1 MSNDDG
7 GGDSIESANASWSFG
22 GEVSKQFD
30 DHVTKSVPLYNEG
43 HDLILKLSDYFLHDD
58 SICYDLG
65 CSTGTL
71 LQKISKYTSKNLRL
85 VGVDEEHQM
94 LMEAK
99 KKCKHIKNIEYLESR
114 LIDCEYKKSD
124 LIISYY
130 TLQFTAQ
137 KERQIIFNNIYN
149 SLNWGGAFIFFEKV
163 RAPDARFQDI
173 MTGVYNDY
181 KLDQG
186 YTPVEIFNKTR
197 SLKGILEPF
206 SVEGN
211 TALLQRAGFRDYM
224 SIMQYVNFQ
233 GFLVIK

>member
-1 MSNDDG
+1 MKTDA
-7 GGDSIESANASWSFG
+7 GDNITKENANWSFG
-22 GEVSKQFD
+22 GKVSKQFD
-30 DHVTKSVPLYNEG
+30 AHVSKSVPLYQEG
-43 HDLILKLSDYFLHDD
+43 HDLILKLSDYFLHEN

-71 LQKISKYTSKNLRL
+71 LQKISSYSSKKLQL
-85 VGVDEEHQM
+85 VGIDEEKEM
-94 LMEAK
+94 L
-99 KKCKHIKNIEYLESR
+99 LESR
-114 LIDCEYKKSD
+114 KKSRNNPNITFTESRLLDYDYEKSD

-130 TLQFTAQ
+130 TMQFTEQ
-137 KERQIIFNNIYN
+137 KDRQLIFDKLYK

-173 MTGVYNDY
+173 LTGVYNDY

-186 YTPVEIFNKTR
+186 YTPTEIFNKTR
-197 SLKGILEPF
+197 SLKGVLEPF

-211 TALLQRAGFRDYM
+211 IALLERAGFKDFT

-233 GFLVIK
+233 GFLAIK

>member
-1 MSNDDG
+1 MNDDA
-7 GGDSIESANASWSFG
+7 GDNINTENASWSFG
-22 GEVSKQFD
+22 GKVSKQFD
-30 DHVTKSVPLYNEG
+30 AHVTKSVPLYQEG
-43 HDLILKLSDYFLHDD
+43 HDLILKLSDYFLHEE
-58 SICYDLG
+58 SVCYDLG

-71 LQKISKYTSKNLRL
+71 LQKISEHSSKNLRL
-85 VGVDEEHQM
+85 VGIDVEYEM
-94 LMEAK
+94 LIEAR
-99 KKCKHIKNIEYLESR
+99 KKCNHIGNIEFIESK
-114 LIDCEYKKSD
+114 LIDYEYEKSD

-130 TLQFTAQ
+130 TMQFVAQ

-186 YTPVEIFNKTR
+186 YTPTEIFNKSR

-206 SVEGN
+206 SVAGN
-211 TALLQRAGFRDYM
+211 AALLERAGFQDYM
-224 SIMQYVNFQ
+224 SIMQYLNFE